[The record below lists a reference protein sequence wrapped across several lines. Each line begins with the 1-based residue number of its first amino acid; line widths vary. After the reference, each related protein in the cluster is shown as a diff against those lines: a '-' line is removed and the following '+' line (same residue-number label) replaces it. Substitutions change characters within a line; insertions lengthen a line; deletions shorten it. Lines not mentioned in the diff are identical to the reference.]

1 MLNNASIAYLIV
13 NPGKFII
20 FSPIIVKTKQQN
32 PNRIETTPHT
42 INLQNTSFLYE
53 IGRVE
58 DNESKGIA
66 IVFPKGQDEL
76 IEKVNIEIQKMKDS
90 GELDQLINKYFGE

>member
-1 MLNNASIAYLIV
+1 MDLNSQKIDAIIISGEVKNEYLGN
-13 NPGKFII
+13 NPK
-20 FSPIIVKTKQQN
+20 
-32 PNRIETTPHT
+32 
-42 INLQNTSFLYE
+42 LYE

-76 IEKVNIEIQKMKDS
+76 IKKVNIEIQKMKDS
-90 GELDQLINKYFGE
+90 GELDQLVNKYFGE